1 MRELKY
7 APQLLGQVLYPGGA
21 PISPENYSFEG
32 ESARAIYFKQTMDG
46 LDSDEFD
53 FLKEYVIYYINAPFF
68 EGLEEMIA
76 KADNL
81 KTPLELSEFIFE
93 LLDYGIDIF

>member
-7 APQLLGQVLYPGGA
+7 APQLLGEVFYPGGA
-21 PISPENYSFEG
+21 PISPENYSLEG
-32 ESARAIYFKQTMDG
+32 SSARAVYFKIDEDG
-46 LDSDEFD
+46 LDGDEFD

-68 EGLEEMIA
+68 EGLEEMTA
-76 KADNL
+76 KAENL
-81 KTPLELSEFIFE
+81 KTPLELSEFIYE